1 MAEPGRPNSHQNL
14 AAPRRGEIEVDN
26 LERARPRVGRRTAPR
41 FVDGSIRRR
50 TMPTGPKG
58 ERRPAEV
65 SERPGKLRRY
75 THRVSRREKQRVD
88 SGMAS
93 CSRESIHLQ
102 RPTI

>member
-1 MAEPGRPNSHQNL
+1 
-14 AAPRRGEIEVDN
+14 
-26 LERARPRVGRRTAPR
+26 
-41 FVDGSIRRR
+41 
-50 TMPTGPKG
+50 MPTGPKG